1 MQDVFIGLNKTT
13 IREWSLI
20 QYCKPIIVPL
30 LRQGKSNGEPYN
42 FNRFLIMNWINT
54 HKLVKPIASKKCLWI
69 KEMRLYPTVTTLSIS
84 TSMLSHCLV
93 QIPLSATSPKHIY
106 FSWSTWKLF
115 IRCYTMWRNRASCRT
130 ITLQSLS
137 QNTLKAT
144 FEE

>member
-54 HKLVKPIASKKCLWI
+54 HKLVKPIASKNVCESRRWDYI
-69 KEMRLYPTVTTLSIS
+69 QQYQHYQFR
-84 TSMLSHCLV
+84 H
-93 QIPLSATSPKHIY
+93 
-106 FSWSTWKLF
+106 
-115 IRCYTMWRNRASCRT
+115 RCYCTAWYRYRCLLPHQNIFIFHDQLGSCLYVV
-130 ITLQSLS
+130 IQCGGIV
-137 QNTLKAT
+137 QVVGQ
-144 FEE
+144 